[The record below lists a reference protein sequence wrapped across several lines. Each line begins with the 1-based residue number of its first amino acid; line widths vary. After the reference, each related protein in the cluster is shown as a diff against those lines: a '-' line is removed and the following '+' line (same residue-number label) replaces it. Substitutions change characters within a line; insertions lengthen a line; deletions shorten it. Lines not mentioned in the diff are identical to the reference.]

1 MYYEEKIQ
9 SQFAEDFGFQLWDEV
24 DREQKAHGVV
34 LTGEMPSRYFRSLI
48 DDEEREV
55 KEMRHNLDTNQ
66 IHPNRITTVR
76 ADIIK
81 REARLAQL
89 REARAGLT
97 PHQIDKI
104 KMVYENLSN
113 LISETMPTYSEMHKG
128 TADAA
133 KEAIIMTDQVV
144 GIPHRPTALFVKACC
159 GDQKVG
165 MRNGKFYA
173 SRNSLSKA
181 WKMAGFELGEPTN
194 TEVLRK
200 DEYDKPQRHRPI
212 VISPE
217 NPIEPTVGVVP
228 EKGVAEDT
236 PQKNTAERPT
246 LEPETGKPERT
257 CMDCG
262 VDISDRHHFA
272 KTCLTC
278 KEERKKK

>member
-9 SQFAEDFGFQLWDEV
+9 SQFIEDFGFPLWDDV
-24 DREQKAHGVV
+24 DKEQKAHGLV
-34 LTGEMPSRYFRSLI
+34 LTSELPSRYFRSLI

-66 IHPNRITTVR
+66 IHPNRVTMVR

-97 PHQIDKI
+97 PEQIDKI
-104 KMVYENLSN
+104 KKVYDDLSN
-113 LISETMPTYSEMHKG
+113 LIAQTMPTYSEMHKG

-133 KEAIIMTDQVV
+133 KESILMTDQVV
-144 GIPHRPTALFVKACC
+144 AIPHRPSALFVKACC

-165 MRNGKFYA
+165 MRNGTFYA

-181 WKMAGFELGEPTN
+181 WKIAGFELGEPTN
-194 TEVLRK
+194 VEVLRK
-200 DEYDKPQRHRPI
+200 YEYDSPVRHTPI

-217 NPIEPTVGVVP
+217 NPIEARIEPPP
-228 EKGVAEDT
+228 EKV
-236 PQKNTAERPT
+236 TAD
-246 LEPETGKPERT
+246 PEVTENVPERT
-257 CMDCG
+257 TLKPEAGRECVDCG
-262 VDISDRHHFA
+262 TDISDRHHFA
-272 KTCLTC
+272 KTCLDC
-278 KEERKKK
+278 KEKRKQK